1 MEPTAPGK
9 WSPAELTEHLT
20 LTYDGVLVEL
30 AGGPPIRVR
39 FTGLK
44 LLVVRLMV
52 MRRFLGQGFVPP
64 GVRAPKEVVP
74 LNANPDRNAALAG
87 LEARAAEF
95 EREIAPRLSD
105 RAGRV
110 THPFFGRLTMA
121 QGLRFAEVHI
131 RHHTKQMSAI
141 GHQSSAL
148 S

>member
-9 WSPAELTEHLT
+9 WSPAELTEHLS
-20 LTYDGVLVEL
+20 LTYDGVLREL
-30 AGGPPIRVR
+30 AGGPAIRVR

-44 LLVVRLMV
+44 LLVVRLTV

-74 LNANPDRNAALAG
+74 LNANPDRNAALVRFQ
-87 LEARAAEF
+87 ARAAEF
-95 EREIAPRLSD
+95 ERAITPRLGD
-105 RAGRV
+105 RMGRV

-131 RHHTKQMSAI
+131 RHHTKQMASI
-141 GHQSSAL
+141 SHQSAAL
-148 S
+148 G